1 MVSAMENVMSTVAQ
15 VKKAVVAKFGE
26 KALADLTPLNMGG
39 RPDASLNNANVQIN
53 GDHAEVFFSSSPN
66 ANSFELVKVGDQW
79 RIAMGELFSPQEETP
94 ALVKSF
100 EEKMNG
106 QEQVLNEVLAA
117 LNAGKLQTVQEVR
130 EELIGPPVRQPRD

>member
-1 MVSAMENVMSTVAQ
+1 
-15 VKKAVVAKFGE
+15 
-26 KALADLTPLNMGG
+26 
-39 RPDASLNNANVQIN
+39 
-53 GDHAEVFFSSSPN
+53 
-66 ANSFELVKVGDQW
+66 
-79 RIAMGELFSPQEETP
+79 MGELFSPQEETP